1 MLTEVSS
8 LSEAIDECLQKIQA
22 DPPLIGRAGRPQV
35 GSWPVSP
42 WVRHPGPISIL
53 GMQITTYGEG
63 MPKHKSHIKKQ

>member
-8 LSEAIDECLQKIQA
+8 LSEAIDECLQKKQA

-53 GMQITTYGEG
+53 SMQRATYGGEVQ
-63 MPKHKSHIKKQ
+63 KHKPHTKKQ